1 MAQEKRLYKT
11 SDGAVLGG
19 VCKGFAEVYNWD
31 VSVVRLIYV
40 LLTFFVVGSPII
52 IYIIL
57 VLVLPNKQDVIK
69 AVNKDALS
77 DDYTINENDYKY

>member
-1 MAQEKRLYKT
+1 MADQKRLYKT

-31 VSVVRLIYV
+31 VSVVRLVYV

-57 VLVLPNKQDVIK
+57 YIVLPQKQDVIK
-69 AVNKDALS
+69 SINKDALS
-77 DDYTINENDYKY
+77 DDYTINEDEYKY